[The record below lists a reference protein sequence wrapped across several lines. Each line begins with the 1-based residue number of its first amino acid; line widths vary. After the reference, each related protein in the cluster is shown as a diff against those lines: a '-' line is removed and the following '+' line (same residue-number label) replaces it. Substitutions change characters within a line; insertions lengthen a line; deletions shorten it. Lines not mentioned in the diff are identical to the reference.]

1 MHDIRYNEKR
11 DEIYVTN
18 PFAQA
23 ILAFKGDSKGADPPI
38 RVIQG
43 PHTELGSE
51 DTLEVDSVNNEIFIP
66 QGDGFRVYPVD
77 GNGDVAPLR
86 HAHRARPNPGWS
98 IGGGIAVD
106 PIHNLVVTD
115 GTLTGD

>member
-1 MHDIRYNEKR
+1 MANGGAAPERVIFGQATRLSRTMHDIRYNEKR
-11 DEIYVTN
+11 DEISVTN

-23 ILAFKGDSKGADPPI
+23 IITFKGDAKGADSPI
-38 RVIQG
+38 RIIQG

-66 QGDGFRVYPVD
+66 QGDGFRVYPVE

-86 HAHRARPNPGWS
+86 HP
-98 IGGGIAVD
+98 
-106 PIHNLVVTD
+106 
-115 GTLTGD
+115 